1 MPYLVGYITVVA
13 ARMTSPLQP
22 TAGSHARTYL
32 LFVSFALLLVTL
44 LPSHSHARLRGQARI
59 DSLVKELES
68 GHYSEDDTNKVKLL
82 TDICYAYNS
91 IRPAEGLKYGI
102 DALVLAQSLEYKRG
116 IADANAKIGVCHMRL
131 SDYPKALSFLL
142 TALKQYE
149 ALKDKK
155 GIASAMGNIGNIYI
169 NQEQYDKALEYYH
182 KIQDVFE
189 ELDMKAELSI
199 TLSNI
204 ANVYTNKGELDK
216 ALEYNYKA
224 LKLCEEA
231 NNLTGKGSNTQNI
244 ASIYQAKREY
254 EKALE
259 HYFDAMSTLREI
271 GDRRG
276 EAVCLGSI
284 GDCYFAIVSDSIKV
298 VPGKYVT
305 ASKPQMLKMSIDY
318 LHRSLAIC
326 AEIGSLDN
334 MQQYEEALSNALIKA
349 GDYKGALQSYKRAV
363 ALYDSVYGNEA
374 KIKILNLGIQRDLDM
389 KSKQIE
395 LDKLAVAKKKNESI
409 FYIVGICLLL
419 LVIIVILRNNAQQKK
434 SNEQISKEKKR
445 SDDLLLNILPS
456 EVADE
461 LKNTGRAKA
470 RHFNNVTV
478 IFTDFVNFT
487 KAGERMSPQEL
498 IDELHECFKAFD
510 DINTK
515 YGIEKIKTIGDA
527 YLAVAGL
534 PVADPKH
541 AEHVICAA
549 QDILKF
555 MNERRARLGDKT
567 FLIRIGVHTGSV
579 VAGIVGVKKFAYDIW
594 GDTVNTTARMEEHS
608 EPGKINI
615 SQNTYNLV
623 KDHFSCTYRGEI
635 DVKNKGALSMYFV
648 DERK

>member
-1 MPYLVGYITVVA
+1 MPYLVGHITVVA
-13 ARMTSPLQP
+13 QRMTPPLP
-22 TAGSHARTYL
+22 TPASNARSYL
-32 LFVSFALLLVTL
+32 LRVSLALLLALL
-44 LPSHSHARLRGQARI
+44 LPASSSARLRGQPRV
-59 DSLVKELES
+59 DSMIKELES
-68 GHYSEDDTNKVKLL
+68 GRFSEDDTSKVKLL

-102 DALVLAQSLEYKRG
+102 DALVLAQSLEYGRG
-116 IADANAKIGVCHMRL
+116 TADANAKIGICHMRL

-149 ALKDKK
+149 VLKDKK
-155 GIASAMGNIGNIYI
+155 GIASTMGNIGNIYI

-182 KIQDVFE
+182 KIQEVFE
-189 ELDMKAELSI
+189 ELGMKGELSI

-224 LKLCEEA
+224 LALCEEA

-244 ASIYQAKREY
+244 ASIYQTKREY
-254 EKALE
+254 ERALE
-259 HYFDAMSTLREI
+259 HYFQATRILQEI

-284 GDCYFAIVSDSIKV
+284 GDCYLAIVSDTTKV
-298 VPGKYVT
+298 APGKYVT

-318 LHRSLAIC
+318 LRRSLAIC

-334 MQQYEEALSNALIKA
+334 MQQYEEALSSALTLA
-349 GDYKGALQSYKRAV
+349 GDYKGALESYKRAV
-363 ALYDSVYGNEA
+363 ALYDSVYGDEA

-409 FYIVGICLLL
+409 FYITGICLLL
-419 LVIIVILRNNAQQKK
+419 LVIIIILRNNAQQKR

-461 LKNTGRAKA
+461 LKNNGRAAA
-470 RHFNNVTV
+470 RHFDNVTV
-478 IFTDFVNFT
+478 ILTDFVNFT
-487 KAGERMSPQEL
+487 KAGERMTPQEL

-510 DINTK
+510 EINTK
-515 YGIEKIKTIGDA
+515 YNIEKIKTIGDA

-541 AEHVICAA
+541 AERIIMAA
-549 QDILKF
+549 QEIITF
-555 MNERRARLGDKT
+555 MTNRRAKLGEKT
-567 FLIRIGVHTGSV
+567 FLVRIGVHTGSV

-608 EPGKINI
+608 EPGRINI
-615 SQNTYNLV
+615 SQSTYDLV
-623 KDHFSCTYRGEI
+623 KEKFNCIARGEI
-635 DVKNKGALSMYFV
+635 DVKNKGALKMYFV
-648 DERK
+648 DGQK